1 MKEPLTAAVVQLN
14 SQDDV
19 TKNMSRVRELCA
31 RAKDAGAEIISLPE
45 NFAFFG
51 DEEKKREIAEE
62 ISTPGEIVS
71 MLTICA
77 KDLGAWLVAGG
88 MPEKSDDRAR
98 PFNTSLLISPKGDI
112 VSRNRKIHLF
122 DVDVPGAGPLTES
135 AATSGGT
142 DVCLTEARG
151 VPLGMTVCYDVRF
164 PELFSKLAMSG
175 ARVVNR
181 ARRVHAHDRKDHWNV
196 LLRARAI
203 ENEIFILA
211 PAQAGKHPR
220 GRQTYGKSLI
230 VDPWGRRDRAGR
242 RKRRGVRGRTF
253 GLRLPMTKYAAA
265 FRSSSTRNCP
275 RSDRMRVPLCDLAPQ
290 QAVIADDVA
299 LAVEARRRLSKIH
312 FGRSGL
318 RVRVTIR

>member
-1 MKEPLTAAVVQLN
+1 MEPLTAAVVQLN

-19 TKNMSRVRELCA
+19 TRNMSRVRELCA
-31 RAKDAGAEIISLPE
+31 RARDAGAELISLPE

-62 ISTPGEIVS
+62 ISASGEIVS
-71 MLTICA
+71 MLTKCA
-77 KDLGAWLVAGG
+77 SELGAWIVAGG

-98 PFNTSLLISPKGDI
+98 PFNTSLLIGPKGDV
-112 VSRNRKIHLF
+112 VSRYRKIHLF

-135 AATSGGT
+135 SATTGGS

-175 ARVVNR
+175 ARVVTVP
-181 ARRVHAHDRKDHWNV
+181 AAFTLMTGKDHWNV

-230 VDPWGRRDRAGR
+230 VDPWGD
-242 RKRRGVRGRTF
+242 
-253 GLRLPMTKYAAA
+253 
-265 FRSSSTRNCP
+265 
-275 RSDRMRVPLCDLAPQ
+275 
-290 QAVIADDVA
+290 VIAQVGGSGEG
-299 LAVEARRRLSKIH
+299 LAVARLDFAYQDEVRRSLPV
-312 FGRSGL
+312 L
-318 RVRVTIR
+318 RHKKLLRG